1 VRSPCGVPI
10 TSVSVVKKPSP
21 STFDEVWTAESLPNQ
36 AQLQVV
42 LFRDN
47 AGYSASPSS
56 LALEPGADYVVSVND
71 SNTGTIV
78 KDGKPPVGS
87 TAWDTEVSEP
97 RQFATNDARIRHS
110 IGVRLWPQE
119 IPVCVNQRCR
129 AYEHGSYRV
138 RGTDQSCPGYEA
150 V

>member
-1 VRSPCGVPI
+1 MRSPCGVPI

-97 RQFATNDARIRHS
+97 RQFATNVLASGTAWDAARGATVAPGDS
-110 IGVRLWPQE
+110 SVR
-119 IPVCVNQRCR
+119 
-129 AYEHGSYRV
+129 
-138 RGTDQSCPGYEA
+138 
-150 V
+150 